1 MLQACIPATPRAAQ
15 GTKHPSLQR
24 NCPAA
29 ASTLSRTG
37 ALGRVKNERNQ
48 SEPCHP
54 ASAASKFDPPVAFYL
69 SVEPCSSSPPPVT
82 GFRPVA
88 HSRFSHFPA
97 GKQHLRPQKE
107 EVPHNNLYHI
117 FFFLSQ
123 TGKVTPI
130 IKSSICSHLS
140 QLRNRFSKLSS

>member
-15 GTKHPSLQR
+15 GTKHPSLRR

-48 SEPCHP
+48 SEPYHP
-54 ASAASKFDPPVAFYL
+54 ALAASKFDPPVAFYL
-69 SVEPCSSSPPPVT
+69 SVEPHSSSPPPVT

-88 HSRFSHFPA
+88 HSHFSHFPA
-97 GKQHLRPQKE
+97 GKQHLRLQKE
-107 EVPHNNLYHI
+107 EVPHNSLYRI
-117 FFFLSQ
+117 FFFFPL
-123 TGKVTPI
+123 PNRE
-130 IKSSICSHLS
+130 SHPYHQIQHLQS
-140 QLRNRFSKLSS
+140 PQPAKEQIF